1 MHVPLRIQSC
11 YSILEST
18 IEVKPLVKAAA
29 ALGFPAV
36 ALADRCNL
44 HAAMT
49 FSQTCLAAG
58 VQPIVGALVPL
69 APAGPARAV
78 PGHARAEPDWLPLFA
93 QDAEGYA
100 NLIALVSAA
109 HLEHGEGA
117 GLPLS
122 ALAGRTAGLIA
133 LTGGADGPLVRRAA
147 AGQEFGATGEALLQ
161 LFGDRL
167 FVEIPRTG
175 EAEEARAED
184 ALLAWAHAR
193 GVPIVGTA
201 LARFLAPEDHAAHDV
216 MLCVRHGAYLETAD
230 RPRSNPGQ
238 FLLDPDAFAERFA
251 DLPEAVANTLLVA
264 RRTAFALGS
273 RAPVLP
279 KLVADEAAERAELD
293 RLAREGLEARLA
305 VRHGAT
311 DRDAYAARLAHELA
325 IIHEAGFSGYFLI
338 VADFIRWA
346 RAQGIPVGPGRGSGA
361 GSLVAWALGITDLD
375 PLPFDL
381 LFERFLNPERRS
393 MPDFDIDFCETR
405 RDEVIRYVQ
414 RKYGADRVAQIVTFG
429 SLKARAVVKDVGRVL
444 QMSYGEVDRIA
455 KMIPH
460 EPADPWDLERALREV
475 PELSEAMAAD
485 PRIARLVSIARRLE
499 GRPRHTSTHAAGV
512 VIADRPLAELVPL
525 QRDPRS
531 DLPVTQFDLKS
542 AEAAGLVKFDFL
554 GLKTLSVIDRAVK
567 LLAARGVAVDIAA
580 LPLDDP
586 EVYRL
591 LTRGN
596 TVGVFQF
603 ESPGM
608 RRALALVRPTLF
620 EDIIAL
626 GALFRPGPM
635 DNIPSFAARK
645 WGREPVDWLHPALEG
660 ILKPTYGIIV
670 YQEQVMQI
678 AQTLAGYSLGEAD
691 LLRRAMGKKDK
702 AVMDAQLERFVE
714 GAVARGVDR
723 EQAAHIFRLVEKFAG
738 YGFNK
743 SHAAAYALIA
753 YQTAWLKA
761 HHPAAFFAASLA
773 FDIADTD
780 KIRLLVDDMRRNG
793 VTLLPPDVNAS
804 GADFTVEDH
813 DGAPAVRYALGALK
827 GVGEAAMGAM
837 VAERARGG
845 PFRSLE
851 DWAARVDPRALN
863 RRQVEALAS
872 AGAFDCLEPRRDRA
886 HRAAEILLGTA
897 QAAARARE
905 TGQGGLFGAGCGAA
919 LALPEG
925 EDAPWRLGEALAHER
940 EAFGFFLSG
949 HPVDRHALVLAAEGV
964 VNSAELRARTPGR
977 AGTRE
982 TVTMA
987 GLVEKLF
994 WRSRQNRGPEARYLG
1009 VDLSD
1014 GGGSFNASC
1023 FEPDL
1028 FPLLREAEESGE
1040 PLLLTVDLLWREGD
1054 AEPRLAISAA
1064 RPLSSVAASVRA
1076 RLCLRLVPEADPA
1089 RLIGLLKGLPRDGRT
1104 RIEVEVPTAAGLATV
1119 ALGRRFRCD
1128 AALIE
1133 ALRVDP
1139 AIAEVSAV
1147 PLSAPLRLVA

>member
-1 MHVPLRIQSC
+1 MYVPLRIQSS

-29 ALGFPAV
+29 AFGCPAL
-36 ALADRCNL
+36 ALADRRNL

-49 FSQTCLAAG
+49 FSQACLAAG
-58 VQPIVGALVPL
+58 VQPIVGALVPV
-69 APAGPARAV
+69 ATTGPAR
-78 PGHARAEPDWLPLFA
+78 PGLPAPAPEWLPLFA
-93 QDAEGYA
+93 QDAAGYA
-100 NLIALVSAA
+100 NLLALVSAA
-109 HLEHGEGA
+109 HLEAGEG
-117 GLPLS
+117 GLPLA
-122 ALAGRTAGLIA
+122 ALSGRTEGLIA
-133 LTGGADGPLVRRAA
+133 LTGGADGPLVRRAGN
-147 AGQEFGATGEALLQ
+147 GQEIEDLAEALLR

-167 FVEIPRTG
+167 FVEISRS
-175 EAEEARAED
+175 AEPIEARAED

-201 LARFLAPEDHAAHDV
+201 LARFLAPDDHEAHDV
-216 MLCVRHGAYLETAD
+216 MLCIGQGAYLESAD
-230 RPRSNPGQ
+230 RTRSNPAHH
-238 FLLDPDAFAERFA
+238 LLDADAFAARFA
-251 DLPEAVANTLLVA
+251 DLPEAIANTLLVA
-264 RRTAFALGS
+264 RRTAFALS
-273 RAPVLP
+273 TRAPVLP
-279 KLVADEAAERAELD
+279 KLVADEAAEQAELT
-293 RLAREGLEARLA
+293 RLAEAGLEARLA
-305 VRHGAT
+305 ALPAGV
-311 DRDAYAARLAHELA
+311 DRAPYHRRLADELA
-325 IIHEAGFSGYFLI
+325 IIHAAGFSGYFLI
-338 VADFIRWA
+338 VADFIGWA

-361 GSLVAWALGITDLD
+361 GSLVAWALSITDLD

-414 RKYGADRVAQIVTFG
+414 QKYGADRVAQIVTFG

-455 KMIPH
+455 KLIPFSQ
-460 EPADPWDLERALREV
+460 ADPWDLERALNEV
-475 PELSEAMAAD
+475 PELGAAMAAD
-485 PRIARLVSIARRLE
+485 PRIARLISIARRLE
-499 GRPRHTSTHAAGV
+499 GRPRHTSTHAAGL
-512 VIADRPLAELVPL
+512 VIADRPLAEMVPL

-567 LLAARGVAVDIAA
+567 LLAARGVEVDIAA

-608 RRALALVRPTLF
+608 RRALALVRPTVF

-645 WGREPVDWLHPALEG
+645 WGREPVDWLHPRLEA
-660 ILKPTYGIIV
+660 ILRPTYGIIV

-678 AQTLAGYSLGEAD
+678 AQALAGYSLGEAD

-780 KIRLLVDDMRRNG
+780 KLRLLVDDMRRNG
-793 VTLLPPDVNAS
+793 VTLLPPDINRS

-813 DGAPAVRYALGALK
+813 GGKPAVRYALGALK
-827 GVGEAAMGAM
+827 GVGQAAMAAM
-837 VAERARGG
+837 VGERERAG
-845 PFRSLE
+845 PFRSLD
-851 DWAARVDPRALN
+851 DWAGRVDPRALN
-863 RRQVEALAS
+863 RRQVEALAA
-872 AGAFDCLEPRRDRA
+872 AGAFDCLEPRRDRVY
-886 HRAAEILLGTA
+886 RAAEFLLGCA
-897 QAAARARE
+897 QSAARARE
-905 TGQGGLFGAGCGAA
+905 SGQGGLFGDGAA
-919 LALPEG
+919 PAIAALPG
-925 EDAPWRLGEALAHER
+925 NDSPWGLGEALARER

-949 HPVDRHALVLAAEGV
+949 HPVARHALVMAAEAV
-964 VNSAELRARTPGR
+964 VSSADVRARTGAR
-977 AGTRE
+977 AGTRDR
-982 TVTMA
+982 VVMA
-987 GLVEKLF
+987 GLVEALS
-994 WRSRQNRGPEARYLG
+994 WRNRPRQGADARYL
-1009 VDLSD
+1009 VLDLSD
-1014 GGGSFNASC
+1014 GGGVFSASC
-1023 FEPDL
+1023 FEPGL
-1028 FPLLREAEESGE
+1028 FPALREAAETGT
-1040 PLLLTVDLLWREGD
+1040 PLLLGVDLQWREGD
-1054 AEPRLAISAA
+1054 AEPRLAIVSAV
-1064 RPLSSVAASVRA
+1064 PLESLAGQVRA
-1076 RLCLRLVPEADPA
+1076 LLRIRLAPASSPA
-1089 RLIGLLKGLPRDGRT
+1089 RLLDQLRVLPRDGRT
-1104 RIEVEVPTAAGLATV
+1104 RIELEVPTSAGPAAVL
-1119 ALGRRFRCD
+1119 LGRDFRCD
-1128 AALIE
+1128 AAFVEMLK
-1133 ALRVDP
+1133 LDP
-1139 AIAEVSAV
+1139 AVAEFAAL
-1147 PLSAPLRLVA
+1147 PLQGPLRLVA

>member
-1 MHVPLRIQSC
+1 MYVPLRIQSC

-18 IEVKPLVKAAA
+18 IEIKPLVQLAASFG
-29 ALGFPAV
+29 LPAI
-36 ALADRCNL
+36 ALADRGNL

-49 FSQTCLAAG
+49 FSETCLAAG
-58 VQPIVGALVPL
+58 LQPLLGALVPL
-69 APAGPARAV
+69 TPERPSPR
-78 PGHARAEPDWLPLFA
+78 PGQAAPDWLPLFA
-93 QDAEGYA
+93 KDKEGYQ
-100 NLIALVSAA
+100 NLLALVSAA
-109 HLEHGEGA
+109 HLDFGLET
-117 GLPLS
+117 GLPLA
-122 ALAGRTAGLIA
+122 ALAGRTGGLVA
-133 LTGGADGPLVRRAA
+133 LTGGADGPLVRRAGN
-147 AGQEFGATGEALLQ
+147 GQDFADLGEALLQ

-167 FVEIPRTG
+167 FVEISRTG
-175 EAEEARAED
+175 EGAEARAED

-193 GVPIVGTA
+193 SVPIVGTA
-201 LARFLAPEDHAAHDV
+201 LARFLAPDDHEAHDV

-230 RPRSNPGQ
+230 RVRSNPAQ
-238 FLLDPDAFAERFA
+238 HLLDPKGFAERFA

-264 RRTAFALGS
+264 RRTAFALRS
-273 RAPVLP
+273 REPVLP
-279 KLVADEAAERAELD
+279 RLGADEAAEQAELV
-293 RLAREGLEARLA
+293 RLAEQGLKARLA
-305 VRHGAT
+305 AMSGSV
-311 DRDAYAARLAHELA
+311 DRDAYARRLAHELA
-325 IIHEAGFSGYFLI
+325 IIHKAGFSGYFLI

-361 GSLVAWALGITDLD
+361 GSLVAWALAITDLD
-375 PLPFDL
+375 PLPLDL

-414 RKYGADRVAQIVTFG
+414 QKYGSDRVAQIVTFG

-444 QMSYGEVDRIA
+444 QMSYSEVDRIA
-455 KMIPH
+455 KMIPN
-460 EPADPWDLERALREV
+460 EPADPWDLERSLRDV
-475 PELSEAMAAD
+475 PELSAAMAAD
-485 PRIARLVSIARRLE
+485 PRIARLISIARRLE
-499 GRPRHTSTHAAGV
+499 GRPRHTSTHAAGI
-512 VIADRPLAELVPL
+512 VIGDRPLAELVPL

-554 GLKTLSVIDRAVK
+554 GLRTLSVIDRAVK
-567 LLAARGVAVDIAA
+567 LLAGRGINVDIAS
-580 LPLDDP
+580 LPLDDE

-608 RRALALVRPTLF
+608 RRALALVRPTVF

-645 WGREPVDWLHPALEG
+645 WGREPVDWLHPKLEA

-678 AQTLAGYSLGEAD
+678 AQALAGYSLGEAD

-780 KIRLLVDDMRRNG
+780 KIRLLVDDMRHNG
-793 VTLLPPDVNAS
+793 VPLLPPDINAS
-804 GADFTVEDH
+804 GADFTVEEQ
-813 DGAPAVRYALGALK
+813 GGVPAVRYALGALK
-827 GVGEAAMGAM
+827 GVGVAAMEAM
-837 VAERARGG
+837 VSEREQGG
-845 PFRSLE
+845 RFRSLD
-851 DWAARVDPRALN
+851 DWAARVDPWALN
-863 RRQVEALAS
+863 RRQVEALAA
-872 AGAFDCLEPRRDRA
+872 AGAFDGLEPRRDRVF
-886 HRAAEILLGTA
+886 RAADILLGSA
-897 QAAARARE
+897 QTAARARE
-905 TGQGGLFGAGCGAA
+905 TGQGGLFGEGSAPAISALLGA
-919 LALPEG
+919 E
-925 EDAPWRLGEALAHER
+925 APWRLGEALAHER

-949 HPVDRHALVLAAEGV
+949 HPVERHALVLAAEAV
-964 VNSAELRARTPGR
+964 VTSAEVRARTSGR

-982 TVTMA
+982 RVAMA
-987 GLVEKLF
+987 GLVENLS
-994 WRSRQNRGPEARYLG
+994 WRNRPKQGADQRYLG

-1014 GGGSFNASC
+1014 SGGAFNASC

-1028 FPLLREAEESGE
+1028 FPVLREAAESGE
-1040 PLLLTVDLLWREGD
+1040 PLLLGMDLQWREGD
-1054 AEPRLAISAA
+1054 SEPRLAIFSAVT
-1064 RPLSSVAASVRA
+1064 LASLAGQVRA
-1076 RLCLRLVPEADPA
+1076 LLRIRLAPDCSPSRLFD
-1089 RLIGLLKGLPRDGRT
+1089 LLQLLPRDGRT
-1104 RIEVEVPTAAGLATV
+1104 RIEVDVPTPAGTATV
-1119 ALGRRFRCD
+1119 LLGRHFRCD
-1128 AALIE
+1128 AAFLE
-1133 ALRVDP
+1133 TLRIDP
-1139 AIAEVSAV
+1139 AVAELAAV
-1147 PLSAPLRLVA
+1147 PLQRPLRLVA